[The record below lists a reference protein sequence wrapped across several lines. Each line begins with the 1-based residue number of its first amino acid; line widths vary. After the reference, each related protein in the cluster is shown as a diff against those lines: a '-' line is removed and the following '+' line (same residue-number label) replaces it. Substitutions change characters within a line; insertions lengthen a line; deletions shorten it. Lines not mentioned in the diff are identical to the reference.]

1 MAGSFNRFCKWFELM
16 RTYVERGN
24 RSTVFYE
31 KVSVTQRP
39 VQIYLVL
46 LKTCMRNPGMT
57 IFGAVILLFLCLILS
72 ISLNIQ
78 NRKEVE
84 SDRFSIYVTMPA
96 GSTLESADRIVQ
108 VIEERLAGF
117 PEKQDL
123 ISRIR
128 ETDAELTF
136 CPKRK
141 ITARL
146 GSVISL
152 ISNLTYKPFP
162 CYQRSRNIPFR
173 SWRWWRQER

>member
-1 MAGSFNRFCKWFELM
+1 
-16 RTYVERGN
+16 
-24 RSTVFYE
+24 
-31 KVSVTQRP
+31 
-39 VQIYLVL
+39 
-46 LKTCMRNPGMT
+46 MT

-136 CPKRK
+136 
-141 ITARL
+141 TARL

-152 ISNLTYKPFP
+152 ISNLTYKPVSVLSTEPKYPFP
-162 CYQRSRNIPFR
+162 KLEVVEVGAVAVPEI
-173 SWRWWRQER
+173 